1 MKLLSFVFLIIG
13 IFLMMFF
20 NSSYDTQYTSYKT
33 LKSQS
38 QSKELKESIKRGNTV
53 YSDFC
58 VSCHLPNGNGV
69 NKIYPPLANSDYLE
83 ANRYASIKGL
93 KFGLKG
99 KIKVN
104 GIEYNKY
111 MPPMGLSA
119 EEIADVM
126 NYMNHS
132 WGNTFGKIV
141 TVVEVSA
148 IK

>member
-20 NSSYDTQYTSYKT
+20 NSSDDTQYTSYKT
-33 LKSQS
+33 LKIQS

-104 GIEYNKY
+104 GVEYNKY

>member
-1 MKLLSFVFLIIG
+1 MKLLSFAFLLIG
-13 IFLMMFF
+13 IFLMIFF
-20 NSSYDTQYTSYKT
+20 NYSTDILYTSYKT
-33 LKSQS
+33 VKSQS
-38 QSKELKESIKRGNTV
+38 QSKALKESIKRGNIV

-58 VSCHLPNGNGV
+58 VSCHLPNGSGV

-104 GIEYNKY
+104 GVEYNKY

>member
-83 ANRYASIKGL
+83 ANRDASIKGL

-104 GIEYNKY
+104 GVEYNKY

>member
-33 LKSQS
+33 LKS

-93 KFGLKG
+93 KFGLKV

-104 GIEYNKY
+104 GVEYNKY

-119 EEIADVM
+119 EEIAAIHKKVLHLLER
-126 NYMNHS
+126 HS
-132 WGNTFGKIV
+132 CK
-141 TVVEVSA
+141 VVQL
-148 IK
+148 

>member
-1 MKLLSFVFLIIG
+1 MKLLSFVFLLSG

-20 NSSYDTQYTSYKT
+20 NFSNDILYTSYKT
-33 LKSQS
+33 VKSQS
-38 QSKELKESIKRGNTV
+38 QSKELKESIKRGNII

-104 GIEYNKY
+104 GVEYNKY

-126 NYMNHS
+126 NYTNHS

-141 TVVEVSA
+141 TVAEVSE

>member
-1 MKLLSFVFLIIG
+1 MKLLSFVFLLSG

-20 NSSYDTQYTSYKT
+20 NFSNDILYTSYKT
-33 LKSQS
+33 VKSQS
-38 QSKELKESIKRGNTV
+38 QSKELKESIKRGNII

-104 GIEYNKY
+104 GVEYNKY

-126 NYMNHS
+126 NYTNHS

-141 TVVEVSA
+141 TVVEVSE

>member
-13 IFLMMFF
+13 IFFMMFF
-20 NSSYDTQYTSYKT
+20 NSSDDTQYTSYKT

-104 GIEYNKY
+104 GVEYNKY

>member
-1 MKLLSFVFLIIG
+1 MKLLSFVFLLIC

-20 NSSYDTQYTSYKT
+20 NSFNDTQYTSYKT
-33 LKSQS
+33 IKSQS
-38 QSKELKESIKRGNTV
+38 QSKALKESIKRGNTV

-83 ANRYASIKGL
+83 ANRYESIKGL

-119 EEIADVM
+119 KEIADVM
-126 NYMNHS
+126 NYTNHS
-132 WGNTFGKIV
+132 WGNAFGKIV
-141 TVVEVSA
+141 TVEEVSE
-148 IK
+148 IR

>member
-104 GIEYNKY
+104 GVEYNKY

-126 NYMNHS
+126 NYLNHS

>member
-1 MKLLSFVFLIIG
+1 M
-13 IFLMMFF
+13 MMFF
-20 NSSYDTQYTSYKT
+20 FNSLNDTQYTSYKT
-33 LKSQS
+33 IKSQS
-38 QSKELKESIKRGNTV
+38 QSKALKESIKRGNTV

-104 GIEYNKY
+104 GVEYNKY
-111 MPPMGLSA
+111 MPPMGLGA
-119 EEIADVM
+119 KEIADVM
-126 NYMNHS
+126 NYTNHS
-132 WGNTFGKIV
+132 WGNAFGKIV
-141 TVVEVSA
+141 TVEEVSE
-148 IK
+148 IR

>member
-1 MKLLSFVFLIIG
+1 
-13 IFLMMFF
+13 MMFF
-20 NSSYDTQYTSYKT
+20 NSSDDTQYTSYKT
-33 LKSQS
+33 LKIQS

-83 ANRYASIKGL
+83 ENRYASIKGL

-104 GIEYNKY
+104 GVEYNKY
-111 MPPMGLSA
+111 MPPMGLNA

-126 NYMNHS
+126 NYTNHS

>member
-1 MKLLSFVFLIIG
+1 MKLLSFVFIIIG

>member
-33 LKSQS
+33 LKS

-104 GIEYNKY
+104 GVEYNKY

>member
-104 GIEYNKY
+104 GVEYNKY

-119 EEIADVM
+119 SLI
-126 NYMNHS
+126 
-132 WGNTFGKIV
+132 
-141 TVVEVSA
+141 
-148 IK
+148 

>member
-20 NSSYDTQYTSYKT
+20 KSSYDTQYTSYKT

-58 VSCHLPNGNGV
+58 VSCHLPSGNGV

-104 GIEYNKY
+104 GVEYNKY

>member
-104 GIEYNKY
+104 GVEYNKY

-141 TVVEVSA
+141 TVAEVSE

>member
-1 MKLLSFVFLIIG
+1 
-13 IFLMMFF
+13 MFF
-20 NSSYDTQYTSYKT
+20 NSLNDTQYTSYKT
-33 LKSQS
+33 IKSQS
-38 QSKELKESIKRGNTV
+38 QSKALKESIKRGNTV

-104 GIEYNKY
+104 GVEYNKY

-119 EEIADVM
+119 KEIADVM
-126 NYMNHS
+126 NYTNHN
-132 WGNTFGKIV
+132 WGNAFGKIV
-141 TVVEVSA
+141 TVEEVSE
-148 IK
+148 IR

>member
-20 NSSYDTQYTSYKT
+20 NSSDDTQYTSYKT

-104 GIEYNKY
+104 GVEYNKY

>member
-58 VSCHLPNGNGV
+58 VSCHLPNGSGV

-104 GIEYNKY
+104 GVEYNKY

>member
-33 LKSQS
+33 LKS

-83 ANRYASIKGL
+83 ANRDASIKGL

-104 GIEYNKY
+104 GVEYNKY

>member
-1 MKLLSFVFLIIG
+1 MKLLSFAFLLIG

-20 NSSYDTQYTSYKT
+20 NYSDDILYTPYKT
-33 LKSQS
+33 VKSQS
-38 QSKELKESIKRGNTV
+38 QSQSQSKALKESIKRGNIV

-58 VSCHLPNGNGV
+58 VSCHLPDGNGV

-83 ANRYASIKGL
+83 GNRYASIKGL

-104 GIEYNKY
+104 DVIYNKY

-126 NYMNHS
+126 NYTNHS

-141 TVVEVSA
+141 TVA
-148 IK
+148 

>member
-69 NKIYPPLANSDYLE
+69 NKIYQPLANSDYLE

-104 GIEYNKY
+104 GVEYNKY

>member
-99 KIKVN
+99 KIMVN
-104 GIEYNKY
+104 GVEYNKY

>member
-1 MKLLSFVFLIIG
+1 
-13 IFLMMFF
+13 MMFF
-20 NSSYDTQYTSYKT
+20 NSLNDTHYTSYKT
-33 LKSQS
+33 IKSQS
-38 QSKELKESIKRGNTV
+38 QSKALKESIKRGNTV

-104 GIEYNKY
+104 GVEYNKY

-119 EEIADVM
+119 KEIADVM
-126 NYMNHS
+126 NYTNHN
-132 WGNTFGKIV
+132 WGNAFGKIV
-141 TVVEVSA
+141 TVEEVSE
-148 IK
+148 IR

>member
-1 MKLLSFVFLIIG
+1 MKLLSFAFLLIC

-20 NSSYDTQYTSYKT
+20 NSLNDTQYTSYKT
-33 LKSQS
+33 IKSLS
-38 QSKELKESIKRGNTV
+38 QSKALKESIKRGNIV

-83 ANRYASIKGL
+83 ANRDASIKGL

-104 GIEYNKY
+104 GVEYDKY

-119 EEIADVM
+119 EEIADVV
-126 NYMNHS
+126 NYTNHS

-141 TVVEVSA
+141 TVAEVCE

>member
-104 GIEYNKY
+104 GVEYNKY

-119 EEIADVM
+119 EEIADVI

>member
-104 GIEYNKY
+104 GVEYNKY

-126 NYMNHS
+126 NYMNYS

>member
-1 MKLLSFVFLIIG
+1 M
-13 IFLMMFF
+13 MMFF
-20 NSSYDTQYTSYKT
+20 NSLNDTQYTSYKT
-33 LKSQS
+33 IKSLSQS
-38 QSKELKESIKRGNTV
+38 EALKESIKRGNTV

-104 GIEYNKY
+104 GVEYNKY

-119 EEIADVM
+119 KEIADVM
-126 NYMNHS
+126 NYTNHN
-132 WGNTFGKIV
+132 WGNAFGKIV
-141 TVVEVSA
+141 TVEEVSE
-148 IK
+148 IR

>member
-20 NSSYDTQYTSYKT
+20 NSSYDTKYTSYKT

-104 GIEYNKY
+104 GVEYNKY

>member
-104 GIEYNKY
+104 GVEYNKY

-126 NYMNHS
+126 NYTNHS

-141 TVVEVSA
+141 TVAEVSE

>member
-93 KFGLKG
+93 KFGLRG

-104 GIEYNKY
+104 GVEYNKY

>member
-104 GIEYNKY
+104 GVEYNKY

>member
-1 MKLLSFVFLIIG
+1 MHK
-13 IFLMMFF
+13 
-20 NSSYDTQYTSYKT
+20 YKT
-33 LKSQS
+33 IESLS
-38 QSKELKESIKRGNTV
+38 QSKALKESIKRGNTV

-104 GIEYNKY
+104 GVEYDKY
-111 MPPMGLSA
+111 MPTMGLSA

-126 NYMNHS
+126 NYTNHN
-132 WGNTFGKIV
+132 WGNAFGKIV
-141 TVVEVSA
+141 TVEEVSE
-148 IK
+148 II

>member
-1 MKLLSFVFLIIG
+1 M
-13 IFLMMFF
+13 MMFF
-20 NSSYDTQYTSYKT
+20 NSLNDTHYTSYKT
-33 LKSQS
+33 IKSQS
-38 QSKELKESIKRGNTV
+38 QSKALKESIKRGNTV

-104 GIEYNKY
+104 GVEYNKY

-119 EEIADVM
+119 KEIADVM
-126 NYMNHS
+126 NYTNYS
-132 WGNTFGKIV
+132 WGNAFGKIV
-141 TVVEVSA
+141 TVEEVSE
-148 IK
+148 IR

>member
-1 MKLLSFVFLIIG
+1 MKLLSFAFLLIC

-20 NSSYDTQYTSYKT
+20 NSLNDTQYTSYKT
-33 LKSQS
+33 IKSLS
-38 QSKELKESIKRGNTV
+38 QSKALKESIKRGNTV

-104 GIEYNKY
+104 GVEYNKY

-119 EEIADVM
+119 KEIADVM
-126 NYMNHS
+126 NYTNHN
-132 WGNTFGKIV
+132 WGNAFGKIV
-141 TVVEVSA
+141 TVEEVSE
-148 IK
+148 IR

>member
-69 NKIYPPLANSDYLE
+69 NKIYPANIISNIKLASVSPCW
-83 ANRYASIKGL
+83 A
-93 KFGLKG
+93 G
-99 KIKVN
+99 KR
-104 GIEYNKY
+104 G
-111 MPPMGLSA
+111 
-119 EEIADVM
+119 
-126 NYMNHS
+126 
-132 WGNTFGKIV
+132 
-141 TVVEVSA
+141 A
-148 IK
+148 IN

>member
-58 VSCHLPNGNGV
+58 VSCHLPSGNGV

-104 GIEYNKY
+104 GVEYNKY

>member
-1 MKLLSFVFLIIG
+1 MKLLSFVFIIIG

-104 GIEYNKY
+104 GVEYNKY